1 MEDTQRD
8 ASKYR
13 MNKKYEFLEE
23 LCYMTHKPLVIE
35 NEGTDQLVELPMT
48 ELRYDCN
55 DHKHT
60 CM

>member
-13 MNKKYEFLEE
+13 MNNKYEFLEE

-35 NEGTDQLVELPMT
+35 NEGTDHNYEPVELPMT
-48 ELRYDCN
+48 ELR
-55 DHKHT
+55 
-60 CM
+60 